1 MNKEYDIIIIG
12 AGIGGLTCGCYLAK
26 AGLKVLIVEQHYK
39 AGGYC
44 TSFERQGYKF
54 DVGVHYFGGI
64 KKGILSVI
72 LDDLNLRKTI
82 KFKQFNP
89 TDKIITPKATTYIRS
104 NPKDTIREFK
114 DNFPSENMNIDAF
127 FKFIKQD
134 NFINIY
140 KRTSKVTFND
150 VLDEFFKNQ
159 VLKAT
164 FNVLLRNIGLCAN
177 DASALATII
186 FLREYILDPGYY
198 PEGGIQKFPEALL
211 DKFREY
217 GGMVM
222 LAQKVN
228 KIITGNNQVRGVRL
242 KNEKTIKARYV
253 ISNADVTETFGELLD
268 IKTEELKKIRKLAIS
283 PSAFIVYLG
292 LNEDFIK
299 QIKDP
304 CNIWPF
310 STYSLTKSPIN
321 HKNDI
326 LKGKPLLSLLT
337 FPHSHDLTYKNRK
350 KPTMQLMGLTY
361 YESKGFWAK
370 NRDKLTNK
378 LIIEAEKLFPS
389 LKKYIVIKESATPI
403 TCKRYTSNSYGSAFG
418 WASTVKQINPLASP
432 AKTSI
437 KGLFLTGH
445 WCTVGSGQ
453 GGIPKV
459 AFSGRR
465 TASLILKECAIK
477 SYLSDYLL

>member
-1 MNKEYDIIIIG
+1 MKNKYDVIIIG

-64 KKGILSVI
+64 KKGILGVI
-72 LDDLNLRKTI
+72 LDDLSLRERI
-82 KFKQFNP
+82 NFMQFNP

-104 NPKDTIREFK
+104 NPKDTIQEFNK
-114 DNFPSENMNIDAF
+114 NFPSEKKNIDAF
-127 FKFIKQD
+127 FKFVKHD

-140 KRTSKVTFND
+140 KKTSKLTFKD

-159 VLKAT
+159 ALKT
-164 FNVLLRNIGLCAN
+164 TLNVLLRNIGLCAN

-198 PEGGIQKFPEALL
+198 PQGGIQKFPDALL
-211 DKFREY
+211 DRFQDF
-217 GGMVM
+217 GGNV
-222 LAQKVN
+222 LLSQKVD
-228 KIITGNNQVRGVRL
+228 KIMVRNNSAYGITL
-242 KNEKTIKARYV
+242 KNGNIFEAKYI
-253 ISNADVTETFGELLD
+253 ISNADAIETFDKLLYK
-268 IKTEELKKIRKLAIS
+268 KTEELKKIKRMDIA
-283 PSAFIVYLG
+283 PSSFIVYLG
-292 LNEDFIK
+292 LNENFIK
-299 QIKDP
+299 QVNDP

-310 STYSLTKSPIN
+310 STYNLGKTPVNS
-321 HKNDI
+321 KNAI
-326 LKGKPLLSLLT
+326 LIGKPLLSLIT
-337 FPHSHDLTYKNRK
+337 FPYSHDITYKNCK
-350 KPTMQLMGLTY
+350 KPTMQLMALTS
-361 YESKGFWAK
+361 YESKVFWAK
-370 NRDKLTNK
+370 NRDKLTDR
-378 LIIEAEKLFPS
+378 LIKEAETIFPS
-389 LKKYIVIKESATPI
+389 LKKCVVFKESATPI
-403 TCKRYTSNSYGSAFG
+403 TCYRYTSNSNGSAFG
-418 WASTVKQINPLASP
+418 WASTVKQINPLSSP

-437 KGLFLTGH
+437 KGLFLAGH

-465 TASLILKECAIK
+465 TASLIFKECAMK